1 MGQLGD
7 TLRDRR
13 VALGISIDSA
23 EADTKIRGRL
33 LQALEEGDYSKLPN
47 PGYVRGYISSY
58 ARYLELDP
66 IPLLAMY
73 RAETGAGRLHE
84 INVPE
89 QAVATRHEQHAIP
102 WRVALIAAVV
112 VVALA
117 GAGWVAYRA
126 VLGPVATPP
135 LPSTQPTATATGG
148 QAVTPGAPFTIVVK
162 VSDDGASPLKA
173 TVDAATAYNGTLT
186 GGQSRTFHVSQSATL
201 RIGQPSRVTV
211 TRDGQKVKLPKSKPA
226 VITLDAEKP

>member
-89 QAVATRHEQHAIP
+89 QTVATRHEQHAIP

-126 VLGPVATPP
+126 VLGPDAAPP

-148 QAVTPGAPFTIVVK
+148 QAVTSGPPFTVVVK

-173 TVDAATAYNGTLT
+173 TVDAKTAYDGTLT
-186 GGQSRTFHVSQSATL
+186 GGQSRTFHVSQTATL

-226 VITLDAEKP
+226 IITLDAERP